1 MIQFEDV
8 NVPHGARIKVIGV
21 GGGGCNAVNTMIGAQ
36 LHSVDF
42 MAANTDRQAL
52 EASRASMKLQLGAK
66 LTRGLGAGANPDV
79 GRHAAIEDRDQ
90 LREILAGSD
99 MVFITAGLGGGTGTG
114 GAPVIAEIAREVGA
128 LTVAVVTKPFL
139 FEGRKRLKQA
149 DEGWR
154 ALKAV
159 VDTLITIPN
168 QRLLNIAGK
177 STSMLETFKRA
188 DEVLL
193 QAVKGI
199 SDLIT
204 IHGLINLDF
213 ADVRTIMSETGMAL
227 MGTGTASGE
236 NRAVEAA
243 QKAISSPL
251 LEDVSINGARG
262 VLINITGGPNL
273 SLFEVNEASTLIQEE
288 AHEDANIIFGAV
300 IDENMTE
307 EIRVTV
313 IATGFGGERERQAER
328 AASGLSVKP
337 GGRSP
342 HGTFGSAGAPVV
354 RRPAGVGVAA
364 GLAAMAGGGVDYP
377 TYLRRTRESALRD
390 GSLGDAV
397 HRSAGRAEPAADLT
411 RYPHIPVAPGLDAD
425 DYDVPAFLRRPAAAD

>member
-1 MIQFEDV
+1 MIQFEDSDAS
-8 NVPHGARIKVIGV
+8 HRARIKVVGV
-21 GGGGCNAVNTMIGAQ
+21 GGGGCNAVNTMIASQ

-42 MAANTDRQAL
+42 IACNTDRQAL
-52 EASRASMKLQLGAK
+52 EAARAPMKVQLGAK
-66 LTRGLGAGANPDV
+66 LTRGLGAGANPEV
-79 GRHAAIEDRDQ
+79 GRNAAMEDRDH
-90 LREILAGSD
+90 LRELLAGSD
-99 MVFITAGLGGGTGTG
+99 MVFITCGLGGGTGTG
-114 GAPVIAEIAREVGA
+114 GGPVIAEVAKEVGA

-139 FEGRKRLKQA
+139 FEGKKRLRQA

-154 ALKAV
+154 SLKNV

-213 ADVRTIMSETGMAL
+213 ADVRTIMAETGMAL
-227 MGTGTASGE
+227 MGTGTAAGD
-236 NRAVEAA
+236 NRAIEAA

-251 LEDVSINGARG
+251 LEDVSISGARG

-273 SLFEVNEASTLIQEE
+273 TLFEVNEASTLIQEE

-300 IDENMTE
+300 IDESMAE

-313 IATGFGGERERQAER
+313 IATGFGEERERTSER
-328 AASGLSVKP
+328 TAATLGARP
-337 GGRSP
+337 GGLPRRAP
-342 HGTFGSAGAPVV
+342 GGAPATA
-354 RRPAGVGVAA
+354 PAHAVSA
-364 GLAAMAGGGVDYP
+364 LDYP
-377 TYLRRTRESALRD
+377 AYLRRTRDAALREHAAEP
-390 GSLGDAV
+390 L
-397 HRSAGRAEPAADLT
+397 RRAAADPAADAA
-411 RYPHIPVAPGLDAD
+411 RYPRIPVAPALDED